1 MKMKMKTVYYLLLGL
16 CLAMAACES
25 EMQQNE
31 ITNGTCG
38 KNLTW
43 HYDKTKATLTISGT
57 GEMEECQSRYD
68 IPWASYTKS
77 IQSVIIENGV
87 TSIGYWAFSEC
98 SLLAQITIPNS
109 VTHIGKGAFWWCSA
123 LTAINIENGNTVY
136 CSESGVLFNIDK
148 TTLIQYPEG
157 KTDTVY
163 TIPNSVTSIEDWAFA
178 DCSALKQI
186 IIPNSVANI
195 EDHAFYG
202 TALYDDSKNWKNNVL
217 YIDAWLIKAKE
228 TVSREYNIKAGTK
241 AIADKAFHNCSKLTQ
256 VTLPNSVTIIGK
268 EAFYGCSALTEMTV
282 SSTVP
287 PMVGSNAFE
296 EVKRDIPVYV
306 PAEVLAAYKAAEGWK
321 KFTNL
326 QAIQ

>member
-16 CLAMAACES
+16 CLAMTACES
-25 EMQQNE
+25 EMQTDE

-38 KNLTW
+38 ENLTW
-43 HYDKTKATLTISGT
+43 NYDKVNTTLTISGT
-57 GEMEECQSRYD
+57 GEMEEYQSRYD
-68 IPWASYTKS
+68 IPWASYTQS
-77 IQSVIIENGV
+77 IQTIIINGNV
-87 TSIGYWAFSEC
+87 TSIGYWAFSNC
-98 SLLAQITIPNS
+98 SLITQITIPNS

-256 VTLPNSVTIIGK
+256 VNIPDSVTSVGK
-268 EAFYGCSALTEMTV
+268 EAFYDCSALTAMTV
-282 SSTVP
+282 SATVP
-287 PMVGSNAFE
+287 PTVGEDAFKG
-296 EVKRDIPVYV
+296 VNNDIPVYV